1 MALET
6 WASVGKPAAVA
17 AAAPAP
23 APELSAS
30 AVECFP
36 VSAPARCVP
45 STESTATKPCNCAF
59 QSMFPRRP
67 ECRCTTGDQPP
78 ETASVSTSIRC
89 TLSASILSLNVATL
103 IALSSLSSPAWVS
116 ITAEPISTSTPL
128 YAACCAP
135 ADTLERASMTATT
148 PPVYCNSLTNGYTE
162 SLAVNTAMRWP
173 TRTAR
178 SEEHTSELQSRFDLV
193 C

>member
-1 MALET
+1 
-6 WASVGKPAAVA
+6 A

-67 ECRCTTGDQPP
+67 EGRCTTGDQPP
-78 ETASVSTSIRC
+78 ETASVSHSILC
-89 TLSASILSLNVATL
+89 TLSASILSLNGATL
-103 IALSSLSSPAWVS
+103 VALSSLSSPACVS
-116 ITAEPISTSTPL
+116 ITAEPISSCTPL
-128 YAACCAP
+128 DAACVA
-135 ADTLERASMTATT
+135 AT
-148 PPVYCNSLTNGYTE
+148 E
-162 SLAVNTAMRWP
+162 A
-173 TRTAR
+173 
-178 SEEHTSELQSRFDLV
+178 
-193 C
+193 